1 MFMGLRVLIIGRDG
15 QVSTELARQALDD
28 EEISEITQLGL
39 DVVDLT
45 KPETGAAAI
54 RDYPADVVI
63 NAAAYT
69 AVDKAEEDE
78 ALAQLINGDG
88 PRVMAEAA
96 AALDIPFLHISTDY
110 VFEGGGENRW
120 VETDATGPLG
130 AYGRS
135 KLSGE
140 EGVIKAG
147 GAYAILRTAWVFS
160 AHGNNFVKTMLK
172 LAETRDT
179 LTVVNDQIGGPTAAA
194 DLAAALLIM
203 AKAFH
208 AGQGQ
213 SGVFHYAGSPD
224 ASWAD
229 FATEIFTQAGKAVT
243 VTGIPTSEYPT
254 PATRPL
260 NSRLDC
266 QKIAQV
272 FGIPTPDWRASLT
285 RVLKELN
292 SHAA

>member
-1 MFMGLRVLIIGRDG
+1 MFMGLKLLIIGADG

-28 EEISEITQLGL
+28 ADISSITQFGM

-45 KPETGAAAI
+45 KPQSGADAI
-54 RDYPADVVI
+54 AKTEADVVI
-63 NAAAYT
+63 NATAYT

-78 ALAQLINGDG
+78 ERALLINGEG

-96 AALDIPFLHISTDY
+96 AAKGIPFLHISTDY
-110 VFEGGGENRW
+110 VFEGGGTDRW
-120 VETDATGPLG
+120 LESDPTGPLG
-130 AYGRS
+130 AYGRT
-135 KLSGE
+135 KLVGE
-140 EGVIKAG
+140 EGVIAAG
-147 GAYAILRTAWVFS
+147 GVHGILRTSWVFS
-160 AHGNNFVKTMLK
+160 AHGANFVKTMLK
-172 LAETRDT
+172 LAETRDS
-179 LTVVNDQIGGPTAAA
+179 LNVVNDQIGGPTAAA
-194 DLAAALLIM
+194 DIAETLLIM
-203 AKAFH
+203 AKAYQN
-208 AGQGQ
+208 GQGK

-229 FATEIFTQAGKAVT
+229 FASEIFAQAGKEMT

-272 FGIPTPDWRASLT
+272 FGIPTPDWRKSLGE
-285 RVLKELN
+285 VLKDLDTV
-292 SHAA
+292 